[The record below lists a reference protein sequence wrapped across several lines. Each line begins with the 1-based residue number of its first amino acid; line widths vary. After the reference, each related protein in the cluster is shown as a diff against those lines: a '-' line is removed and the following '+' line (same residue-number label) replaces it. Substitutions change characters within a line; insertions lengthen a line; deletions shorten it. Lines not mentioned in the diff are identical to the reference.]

1 MIPNQQQTKHL
12 KSLCH
17 ALNPV
22 VRIGQKGV
30 TDAVISELEIAL
42 AHHELIKIKVSVGDR
57 KARKEAISKIV
68 EASSG
73 IVIQQVGQVAVLFRR
88 NHEKP
93 VIMFPKQGFAKQGFA
108 KQAAAK

>member
-17 ALNPV
+17 ALAPV

-30 TDAVISELEIAL
+30 TDAVMSELEIAL
-42 AHHELIKIKVSVGDR
+42 SHHELIKIKVSVGDR
-57 KARKEAISKIV
+57 DARSAAIAQLAEAAKANIV
-68 EASSG
+68 
-73 IVIQQVGQVAVLFRR
+73 QQVGQTAVLFRR

-93 VIMFPKQGFAKQGFA
+93 VIVFAK
-108 KQAAAK
+108 K

>member
-17 ALNPV
+17 GLAPV

-30 TDAVISELEIAL
+30 TDAVMTELEIAL
-42 AHHELIKIKVSVGDR
+42 SHHELIKIKVSVGDR
-57 KARKEAISKIV
+57 DARKAAIKQMA
-68 EASSG
+68 ESSNAV
-73 IVIQQVGQVAVLFRR
+73 VIQQVGQIAVLFRR

-93 VIMFPKQGFAKQGFA
+93 VIMFPK
-108 KQAAAK
+108 

>member
-17 ALNPV
+17 ALDPV

-30 TDAVISELEIAL
+30 TDAVLSELEIAL

-57 KARKEAISKIV
+57 DDRRAAVEKIAA
-68 EASSG
+68 ASNG
-73 IVIQQVGQVAVLFRR
+73 IIVQQVGQVAVLFRR

-93 VIMFPKQGFAKQGFA
+93 VIVFPKK
-108 KQAAAK
+108 

>member
-17 ALNPV
+17 ALAPV

-30 TDAVISELEIAL
+30 TDAVMSELEIAL
-42 AHHELIKIKVSVGDR
+42 SHHELIKIKVSVGDR
-57 KARKEAISKIV
+57 DARSAAIAQIA
-68 EASSG
+68 EASQG
-73 IVIQQVGQVAVLFRR
+73 VIVQQVGQTAVLFRR

-93 VIMFPKQGFAKQGFA
+93 VIIFPKK
-108 KQAAAK
+108 